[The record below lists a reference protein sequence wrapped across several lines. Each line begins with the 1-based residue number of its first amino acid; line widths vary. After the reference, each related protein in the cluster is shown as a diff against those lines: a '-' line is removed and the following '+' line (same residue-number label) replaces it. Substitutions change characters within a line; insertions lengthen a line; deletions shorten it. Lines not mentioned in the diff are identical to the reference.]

1 MAQPNVILEKLEE
14 MSTEFEKKLSQG
26 QKIITD
32 AEGKI
37 QLLEDELGEAKG
49 MIKTLEEKIAKRSW
63 QDMPGV
69 DEGKEKFSLFKTVN
83 AIISNDWSDAGYEK
97 EVVDQTRKKALAT
110 STDSAGGFLVPTQ
123 AIQDMIELL
132 RAETVVREIGAT
144 VLDGLTGIPV
154 EIPKQTGG
162 STTFWIG
169 ENTAITPSDLT
180 FGQLAMNP
188 HTVAALVKLSNRL
201 VRMSSPAAEQLV
213 RNDIATELAL
223 RADLAALRGTG
234 INGEPLGIANTPGL
248 ATVDFNATTA
258 AAGYITNPGY
268 EQLYDMEYQ
277 LAQVN
282 ALRGNLGFLFH
293 PTLRRA
299 VAKIRVDQGGGS
311 ADGQFLSSPVTDPQL
326 ESYLGYP
333 FRRTTQIPNNLGSG
347 SSTEVYFGNWSD
359 MIIAMWGGMEIL
371 ASQETSDAFA
381 KNQTWVRI
389 LMDMDI
395 GIRHIESF
403 VLGINVNNNLAAN
416 PAS

>member
-1 MAQPNVILEKLEE
+1 MEGQNAILVKLEE
-14 MSTEFEKKLSQG
+14 MATQYEKQLGEG
-26 QKIITD
+26 QKIIQD
-32 AEGKI
+32 QNGKI
-37 QLLEDELGEAKG
+37 TLLEENLNEARG
-49 MIKTLEEKIAKRSW
+49 MIKTLEEAIAKRKW

-69 DEGKEKFSLFKTVN
+69 DEGKEKFSVFRAVS
-83 AIISNDWSDAGYEK
+83 AIISNDWSNAGYEK
-97 EVVDQTRKKALAT
+97 EVFTETRKKALAT

-123 AIQDMIELL
+123 AIQDIIELL
-132 RAETVVREIGAT
+132 RAETVVRQIGAT

-162 STTFWIG
+162 STTYWVG
-169 ENTAITPSDLT
+169 ENSAISPSDLT
-180 FGQLAMNP
+180 FGQLALNP

-223 RADLAALRGTG
+223 TADLAALRGTG
-234 INGEPLGIANTPGL
+234 IDGEPLGIANTPGL
-248 ATVDFNATTA
+248 ATIDFNASA
-258 AAGYITNPGY
+258 SVSGYVTNPGY
-268 EQLYDMEYQ
+268 EQMYDMEYQ
-277 LAQVN
+277 LAQAN
-282 ALRGNLGFLFH
+282 ALRGRLGYLFH

-299 VAKIRVDQGGGS
+299 MAKIRIDNGGG
-311 ADGQFLSSPVTDPQL
+311 AGTGQFLSSPVTDPQL
-326 ESYLGYP
+326 ENYLGYP

-347 SSTEVYFGNWSD
+347 SSTEVYFGNWAD

-389 LMDMDI
+389 MMDMDI

-403 VLGINVNNNLAAN
+403 VLGTNVNNNLAAS
-416 PAS
+416 PA

>member
-1 MAQPNVILEKLEE
+1 MDQNVIIAKLEE
-14 MSTEFEKKLSQG
+14 MSTEMEKQLAEGQKTIVDSQG
-26 QKIITD
+26 KI
-32 AEGKI
+32 KM
-37 QLLEDELGEAKG
+37 LEDELGEAKG
-49 MIKTLEEKIAKRSW
+49 MIKTLEDAIAKRKW

-69 DEGKEKFSLFKTVN
+69 DDGKEKFSLFKTVN
-83 AIISNDWSDAGYEK
+83 AIINNDWSQAGYEK

-154 EIPKQTGG
+154 ELPKQTGG

-180 FGQLAMNP
+180 FGQLSMNP

-234 INGEPLGIANTPGL
+234 IDGEPLGIANTPGL
-248 ATVDFNATTA
+248 ATVDFNATTSSS
-258 AAGYITNPGY
+258 GYVSNPGY

-277 LAQVN
+277 LAQAN

-299 VAKIRVDQGGGS
+299 IAKIRVDQGGGT
-311 ADGQFLSSPVTDPQL
+311 DGQFLANPVTDPQL

-333 FRRTTQIPNNLGSG
+333 FRRTTQIPNNLGAG

-359 MIIAMWGGMEIL
+359 LIIAMWGGMEIL

-403 VLGINVNNNLAAN
+403 VLGTNVNNNLAAN
-416 PAS
+416 PS

>member
-1 MAQPNVILEKLEE
+1 MDQNVIIAKLEE
-14 MSTEFEKKLSQG
+14 MSAEYQKKLGAGEKTMEEQG
-26 QKIITD
+26 
-32 AEGKI
+32 GKI
-37 QLLEDELGEAKG
+37 VELETALNDANSA
-49 MIKTLEEKIAKRSW
+49 IKTMEEMIAKRKW
-63 QDMPGV
+63 QDLPGV
-69 DEGKEKFSLFKTVN
+69 NEGKEQFSLFKTVN
-83 AIISNDWSDAGYEK
+83 AIISNDWSNAGYEE
-97 EVVDQTRKKALAT
+97 EVVKQTRKKALAT
-110 STDSAGGFLVPTQ
+110 STDGSGGFLVPTQ

-132 RAETVVREIGAT
+132 RAQTVVREIGAT

-154 EIPKQTGG
+154 ELPKQTGG

-201 VRMSSPAAEQLV
+201 VRMSNPAAEQIV

-234 INGEPLGIANTPGL
+234 IDGEPLGIANTPNL
-248 ATVDFNATTA
+248 ATIDFNATTSS
-258 AAGYITNPGY
+258 AGYVTNPGY

-277 LAQVN
+277 LAQAN

-299 VAKIRVDQGGGS
+299 IAKIRVDQGGG
-311 ADGQFLSSPVTDPQL
+311 AQDGQFLSNPVTDPQL

-333 FRRTTQIPNNLGSG
+333 FRRTTQIPNNLGG
-347 SSTEVYFGNWSD
+347 SSNQTEVYFGNWSD

-403 VLGINVNNNLAAN
+403 VLGTNVNNNLAVS
-416 PAS
+416 PT

>member
-1 MAQPNVILEKLEE
+1 MEQNAIVKQLEAMSEGYEKELADGKKYREEADGKMVSLESE
-14 MSTEFEKKLSQG
+14 LSV
-26 QKIITD
+26 
-32 AEGKI
+32 
-37 QLLEDELGEAKG
+37 AKN
-49 MIKTLEEKIAKRSW
+49 MIKTLEETIKKRSW

-69 DEGKEKFSLFKTVN
+69 NEGKEQFSLFKCVN
-83 AIISNDWSDAGYEK
+83 AIVSGDWGNAPYEK
-97 EVVDQTRKKALAT
+97 DVVDETRKKALAT

-132 RAETVVREIGAT
+132 RAKTVVREIGAT
-144 VLDGLTGIPV
+144 VMDGLTGIPV

-162 STTFWIG
+162 ATTFWVG
-169 ENTAITPSDLT
+169 ENTAISPSNLT

-201 VRMSSPAAEQLV
+201 VKLSIPAAEQIV
-213 RNDIATELAL
+213 RNDIATALGL

-234 INGEPLGIANTPGL
+234 IDGEPLGVANTPGL
-248 ATVDFNATTA
+248 ATVDFNASA
-258 AAGYITNPGY
+258 SGYITNPGY
-268 EQLYDMEYQ
+268 EQFYDMEYQ
-277 LAQVN
+277 LAQAN
-282 ALRGNLGFLFH
+282 ALEGNLGFLFH

-299 VAKIRVDQGGGS
+299 LAKIRVDQGGGAS
-311 ADGQFLSSPVTDPQL
+311 TGQFLANPVTDPQL

-333 FRRTTQIPNNLGSG
+333 FRKTTQIPTNLDPSTVG
-347 SSTEVYFGNWSD
+347 TEVYFGNWSD
-359 MIIAMWGGMEIL
+359 LIIAMWGGMEIL

-403 VLGINVNNNLAAN
+403 VLGINVTNNLGI
-416 PAS
+416 PV

>member
-1 MAQPNVILEKLEE
+1 MENNVIIEKLEE
-14 MSTEFEKKLSQG
+14 MSNEFQKKLSEG
-26 QKIITD
+26 QKVITD
-32 AEGKI
+32 SQGKMK
-37 QLLEDELGEAKG
+37 LLEDELADAKG
-49 MIKTLEEKIAKRSW
+49 MIKTLEEAIAKRKW

-69 DEGKEKFSLFKTVN
+69 NEGKEHFSLFKTVN
-83 AIISNDWSDAGYEK
+83 AIITNDWSNAGYEK
-97 EVVDQTRKKALAT
+97 EVVDQTRQKALAT
-110 STDSAGGFLVPTQ
+110 STDGAGGFLVPTQ

-132 RAETVVREIGAT
+132 RAQTVVREIGAT

-154 EIPKQTGG
+154 ELPKQTGG
-162 STTFWIG
+162 STTYWVG

-201 VRMSSPAAEQLV
+201 VRMSSPAAEQIV

-223 RADLAALRGTG
+223 TMDLAALRGTG
-234 INGEPLGIANTPGL
+234 IGGEPLGIANTPGL
-248 ATVDFNATTA
+248 STIDFNASA
-258 AAGYITNPGY
+258 SVSGYVTNPGY

-277 LAQVN
+277 LAQAN

-299 VAKIRVDQGGGS
+299 IAKIRVDQGGGS

-333 FRRTTQIPNNLGSG
+333 FRKTTQIPNNLGAG

-359 MIIAMWGGMEIL
+359 MIIAMWGGMQIL

-403 VLGINVNNNLAAN
+403 VLGTNVNNNLATS
-416 PAS
+416 PA

>member
-1 MAQPNVILEKLEE
+1 MEQNVIVKKLEE
-14 MSTEFEKKLSQG
+14 MAAEFERKLSEG
-26 QKIITD
+26 QKVITD
-32 AEGKI
+32 SEGKI
-37 QLLEDELGEAKG
+37 KSLENELAEAKS
-49 MIKTLEEKIAKRSW
+49 MIKTLEDAIARRKW

-69 DEGKEKFSLFKTVN
+69 NEGKDKFSLFKTIN
-83 AIISNDWSDAGYEK
+83 AIITNDWSEAGYEK
-97 EVVDQTRKKALAT
+97 EVVDETRKKALAT

-123 AIQDMIELL
+123 AIPDIIELL
-132 RAETVVREIGAT
+132 RAETVVRQIGAT

-169 ENTAITPSDLT
+169 ENTSITPSDLT

-213 RNDIATELAL
+213 RNDISTELAL

-234 INGEPLGIANTPGL
+234 IDGEPLGIANTPGL
-248 ATVDFNATTA
+248 ATVDFNASA
-258 AAGYITNPGY
+258 SVSGYVTNPGY

-277 LAQVN
+277 LAQAN
-282 ALRGNLGFLFH
+282 ALRGRLGFLFH
-293 PTLRRA
+293 PTLRRSL
-299 VAKIRVDQGGGS
+299 AKIRVDQGGGS
-311 ADGQFLSSPVTDPQL
+311 KGQFVSNPVTDPQL

-333 FRRTTQIPNNLGSG
+333 FRRTTQIPVNLGA
-347 SSTEVYFGNWSD
+347 SSNQTEVYFGNWAD
-359 MIIAMWGGMEIL
+359 LIIAMWGGMEIL

-403 VLGINVNNNLAAN
+403 VLGTNVNNNLAAS
-416 PAS
+416 PA

>member
-1 MAQPNVILEKLEE
+1 MDQNVIIAKLEE
-14 MSTEFEKKLSQG
+14 MSEEMEKQLAAG
-26 QKIITD
+26 QKTITNS
-32 AEGKI
+32 EGKI
-37 QLLEDELGEAKG
+37 KILEDELGEAKG
-49 MIKTLEEKIAKRSW
+49 MIKTLEEAISKRKW

-69 DEGKEKFSLFKTVN
+69 NEGKDQFSLFKLIN
-83 AIISNDWSDAGYEK
+83 GIISNDWANAGYEK
-97 EVVDQTRKKALAT
+97 EVVDQTRQKALAT

-154 EIPKQTGG
+154 ELPKQTGG

-180 FGQLAMNP
+180 FGQLSMNP
-188 HTVAALVKLSNRL
+188 HTVASLVKLSNRL

-248 ATVDFNATTA
+248 ATVDFNATTTSS
-258 AAGYITNPGY
+258 GYVSNPGY
-268 EQLYDMEYQ
+268 EQLYDMEFQ
-277 LAQVN
+277 LAQAN
-282 ALRGNLGFLFH
+282 SLRGNLGFLFH

-299 VAKIRVDQGGGS
+299 LAKIRVDQGGG
-311 ADGQFLSSPVTDPQL
+311 AANGQFLASPVTDPQL

-333 FRRTTQIPNNLGSG
+333 FRKTTQIPNNLGAG
-347 SSTEVYFGNWSD
+347 SDTEVYFGNWSD
-359 MIIAMWGGMEIL
+359 LIIAMWGGMEIL

-403 VLGINVNNNLAAN
+403 VLGTNVNNNIAAS
-416 PAS
+416 PA